1 MGPEVTLKPDVCME
15 ADKEFTAAPDKLVS
29 SGPASLSI
37 HKLCIHPRRAYGFKL

>member
-29 SGPASLSI
+29 SGPESFVDEALDVG
-37 HKLCIHPRRAYGFKL
+37 LTE